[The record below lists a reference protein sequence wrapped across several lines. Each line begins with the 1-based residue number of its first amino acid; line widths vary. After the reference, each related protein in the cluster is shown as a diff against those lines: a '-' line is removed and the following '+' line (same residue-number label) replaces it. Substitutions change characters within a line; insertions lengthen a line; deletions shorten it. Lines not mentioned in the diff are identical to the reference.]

1 MAPVAYG
8 ALASIAGM
16 VFISTFAGVVIGT
29 VFWRNGIRWGLLCI
43 AGYLALAPALY
54 EAPWRGSTLLNGPPL
69 LLTFLI
75 THLTA
80 RALHARGKRLIAAT
94 ITSSAAG
101 ILSAFV
107 YMILFRALIWEGPTT
122 ASWIALAVDVLLASL
137 ALFKRHAWAVQRV
150 S

>member
-8 ALASIAGM
+8 ALANIAGM
-16 VFISTFAGVVIGT
+16 VFISAFAGVVIGA

-54 EAPWRGSTLLNGPPL
+54 EASWRGSTFLNGPPVV
-69 LLTFLI
+69 LTFLI

-80 RALHARGKRLIAAT
+80 RALYARGKRQLRVTIAAA
-94 ITSSAAG
+94 AAG
-101 ILSAFV
+101 ILSAFAF
-107 YMILFRALIWEGPTT
+107 MILFRALIWEGPTT
-122 ASWIALAVDVLLASL
+122 ASWIALAADVLLASV